1 MRQENH
7 SMKAAY
13 PFYLCL
19 LSLKYSLT
27 SESPTHPFML
37 CTLEVG
43 DLMLCTLEVGTY
55 LIRLKRISVIW
66 SLSSLTKSRI

>member
-27 SESPTHPFML
+27 SESPTPSCSAHL
-37 CTLEVG
+37 KRETSCSAHLKW
-43 DLMLCTLEVGTY
+43 GTY
-55 LIRLKRISVIW
+55 LIRLKWISVIW